1 MHPTYDDFLGCRDFK
16 EDEVDLCGSNF
27 PEPVD
32 VDYIF
37 LMLTGIVIL
46 QSTWTIG
53 LAATAYTGPP
63 DAQGF
68 GASWIVLSVIAWSV
82 RVADII
88 TDKL

>member
-1 MHPTYDDFLGCRDFK
+1 M
-16 EDEVDLCGSNF
+16 
-27 PEPVD
+27 
-32 VDYIF
+32 
-37 LMLTGIVIL
+37 L

-82 RVADII
+82 RLTVRCEMQRIPLGGEENKSQGICLGLSND
-88 TDKL
+88 